1 MAGME
6 LLGRVCNFIPIAS
19 GQPFKMRDASS
30 AMIVVTGATAV
41 ITMTQAAGFAGT
53 PSTFLCIKN
62 IYTSTASNGTA
73 AWVKTVSWNIPVQ
86 SPPPAALATYT
97 HGSVGP
103 PNLTGVVMSAF
114 TIYTSELSDPQNYVI
129 ATATGSGLCYVITG
143 DMVHQRTPANLAI
156 LSA

>member
-6 LLGRVCNFIPIAS
+6 LLGRVCNVIPIAS
-19 GQPFKMRDASS
+19 GVPFRMRDASS

-53 PSTFLCIKN
+53 PATFLCIKN
-62 IYTSTASNGTA
+62 VYGSTSSTGTA
-73 AWVKTVSWNIPVQ
+73 AWFKGITWNIPVQ
-86 SPPPAALATYT
+86 QTTPAALATYT
-97 HGSVGP
+97 HGTTAG
-103 PNLTGVVMSAF
+103 LTTAVMTAF

-129 ATATGSGLCYVITG
+129 ATATGSGLCSVITG

-156 LSA
+156 LSAA